1 MISPGARLA
10 KGVPRTLLRAVKPRT
25 SPRLTTAAALYT
37 APFARSGRPTTTS
50 MSPSAVAAATLP
62 RPSSAASSR

>member
-1 MISPGARLA
+1 MNSPGARLA
-10 KGVPRTLLRAVKPRT
+10 KGVPRTLRRAVKPRT
-25 SPRLTTAAALYT
+25 SPPQTAAAALYT
-37 APFARSGRPTTTS
+37 APLARRGRPTTTS